1 MLKYDEIL
9 NGVCDELN
17 LWKNQRDEGGRP
29 YGEAEKRNETTS
41 FPYDFKGAYN
51 GASGA
56 PEFLSCVFCTADPG
70 DRDASS
76 ANSEPEL

>member
-29 YGEAEKRNETTS
+29 YGEAEKMNETKS
-41 FPYDFKGAYN
+41 FPYDFKGA
-51 GASGA
+51 
-56 PEFLSCVFCTADPG
+56 
-70 DRDASS
+70 
-76 ANSEPEL
+76 

>member
-29 YGEAEKRNETTS
+29 YGEAEKERETKS
-41 FPYDFKGAYN
+41 FPYDLKALKMWFQTE
-51 GASGA
+51 SL
-56 PEFLSCVFCTADPG
+56 PI
-70 DRDASS
+70 
-76 ANSEPEL
+76 